1 MDNASDIHIEPM
13 DSYVRLRYRIDGEL
27 GGENPIPLQ
36 LRAQITSR
44 LKLMAGH
51 GHRREAATAGRPHS
65 RYGHQN
71 RNIDFRVSTFR
82 S

>member
-1 MDNASDIHIEPM
+1 M

-27 GGENPIPLQ
+27 EEKNPIPLQ

-44 LKLMAGH
+44 LKIMAGMDIAEKRTTAD
-51 GHRREAATAGRPHS
+51 GHIEIR
-65 RYGHQN
+65 HQN
-71 RNIDFRVSTFR
+71 RNIDFRVSTFP